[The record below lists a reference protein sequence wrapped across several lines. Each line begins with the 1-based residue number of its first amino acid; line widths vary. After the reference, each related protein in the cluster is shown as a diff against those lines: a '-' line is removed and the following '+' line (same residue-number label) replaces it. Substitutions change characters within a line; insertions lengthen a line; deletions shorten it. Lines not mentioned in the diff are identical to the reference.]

1 MTALAR
7 GDEQRILRFIAEGD
21 SFGGEHPFE
30 GEFLTQLGK
39 LVPAQWIGFGTGL
52 NRDPAAPNYFG
63 GFSRPGDEHVFDHVD
78 WSEALPVV
86 QAETHPFLYLDHN
99 FGAAKIS
106 DFLNR
111 RELRRTHV
119 YSIVLEP
126 AGLEH
131 VLVLR
136 LPTATEMYFIFDRS
150 GHDFAERDR
159 EVLLTLSPHLV
170 RIHEAAEMRRRLQT
184 ALALRETTRAV
195 VVLLEQLTTRER
207 EILGLVAEGHTN
219 GEIAARL
226 WISPGTVR
234 KHLDNIYAKLGVH
247 TRGAAAAFLRT

>member
-39 LVPAQWIGFGTGL
+39 LVPAQWIGFGSGP

-63 GFSRPGDEHVFDHVD
+63 GFNRPGDEHVFDHVN
-78 WSEALPVV
+78 WSEALPIV
-86 QAETHPFLYLDHN
+86 QAEAHPFLYLGHN

-119 YSIVLEP
+119 YNIVLEP

-131 VLVLR
+131 VLALR
-136 LPTATEMYFIFDRS
+136 LPTATEMFFIFDR
-150 GHDFAERDR
+150 GGRDFAERDR

-170 RIHEAAEMRRRLQT
+170 RFYEAAEMRRRLQA
-184 ALALRETTRAV
+184 ALALHETNSCCHR
-195 VVLLEQLTTRER
+195 
-207 EILGLVAEGHTN
+207 
-219 GEIAARL
+219 AARTAYGARARDPRAGRGRSHERRDRGAAL
-226 WISPGTVR
+226 DLPGTVR
-234 KHLDNIYAKLGVH
+234 KHLDNVYAKLGVH
-247 TRGAAAAFLRT
+247 TRTAAAAFLRS